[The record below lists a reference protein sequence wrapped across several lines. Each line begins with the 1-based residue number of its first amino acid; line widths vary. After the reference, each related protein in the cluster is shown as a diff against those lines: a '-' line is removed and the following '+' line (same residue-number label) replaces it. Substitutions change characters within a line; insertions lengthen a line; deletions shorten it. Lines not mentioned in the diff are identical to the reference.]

1 MFQEKRRPT
10 LTQGG
15 SSMGTTFKV
24 GYMGF
29 AWGTGCESNSRATG
43 HCPQTLKCLL
53 KSNPT
58 EQRPKRNFTK
68 IGDT

>member
-29 AWGTGCESNSRATG
+29 AWGLAVSPTAE
-43 HCPQTLKCLL
+43 PQGTVL
-53 KSNPT
+53 
-58 EQRPKRNFTK
+58 RH
-68 IGDT
+68 